1 MYAVIETGGKQHK
14 VTPGE
19 IVKVERLEVEEGKP
33 VAFDRVLLVADDTGI
48 RVGTPMVSG
57 AKVVGTSLG
66 DGRAAKVLI
75 FKKKKRKQY
84 RRTKGHR
91 QFFTAVRIDRIEA

>member
-1 MYAVIETGGKQHK
+1 MYAVIESGGKQHK

-19 IVKVERLEVEEGKP
+19 VLKVERLDVEEGKP
-33 VAFDRVLLVADDTGI
+33 VSFDRVLLVADDKGVRI
-48 RVGTPMVSG
+48 GTPMVAG
-57 AKVVGTSLG
+57 AVVLGTSLG
-66 DGRAAKVLI
+66 DGRAAKVII

-91 QFFTAVRIDRIEA
+91 QFFTAVRIDRIQG